1 MRRLSVR
8 PSVRRVLDIWSDWTT
23 ITVTFHKNMFL
34 PSVWLPAFHPWAF
47 RTTVNTFDFW
57 QALGSACHTPRYTFA
72 SMMHDNEERVRE
84 QGNRHVQESTRCCV
98 CFCKKV
104 KKKTFCFNPYPS
116 RIPAGKLIYVENDD
130 SFIMV
135 SSKMNDVLAKVGN
148 FKCANLFQFSGL
160 WSGLQQPLHQP
171 NNVCINWPP
180 LHRLTLR
187 LFLSTTVLF
196 AESFVC

>member
-1 MRRLSVR
+1 
-8 PSVRRVLDIWSDWTT
+8 
-23 ITVTFHKNMFL
+23 MFL

-104 KKKTFCFNPYPS
+104 RKKKRFVLIRIRPESLQESWSMYKMMILLLWFHQKWMMFWPRLEISSVQIYSSSVVCGLAFSSHYTNQTMFVLTDLLFTVWHWDFFCQLLYCLQN
-116 RIPAGKLIYVENDD
+116 L
-130 SFIMV
+130 
-135 SSKMNDVLAKVGN
+135 L
-148 FKCANLFQFSGL
+148 CAN
-160 WSGLQQPLHQP
+160 
-171 NNVCINWPP
+171 C
-180 LHRLTLR
+180 
-187 LFLSTTVLF
+187 
-196 AESFVC
+196 